1 MKRNKRAAQGET
13 VVASATPSPAE
24 PAGETAAGLDKMTLL
39 CIDPAKPAEVR
50 AKILL
55 NVLRENEAEE
65 TRQTLLTEV
74 FKRTALSAPEAQVA
88 QMREHYEQALLE
100 LNEGAVRPA
109 TFLRMTTSNLPG
121 PSPRAHV
128 VTPDGQERYPSLHS
142 RVRGDDLR
150 AGMTVYLDPKGG
162 IVLGLGPDEP
172 IVGQVGTFIRSVRG
186 TLVEAMLQNERMLVH
201 AATPVLEA
209 ITAGGLRTGTRLL
222 ICPRRHIALGIV
234 PEEHRQRHRFVD
246 RSRVPDVIAE
256 RDIGRPHWV
265 LDYLVRRLRVLL
277 FRPDLLDRFDLR
289 PRFAALLTGPTGCGK
304 TLTIRAFLNAFDRML
319 VERTGRRDLGS
330 RVIRVKVAE
339 LLSEYL
345 GRSDKN
351 VEELFDDVRSL
362 AATEIGTEYGD
373 TLRLPVVLLLEEVE
387 GLARR
392 RGPDSAVY
400 DRVLTTLLQRLDDP
414 TDDLGRLPL
423 VLISTS
429 NRPDLIDSAM
439 ARRLGVHA
447 RFTRLD
453 REGFAAVLDK
463 KLKPRYPYPEEAPSP
478 VAARQDVLN
487 SVVGW
492 FYGPT
497 SEDRGIVELVLK
509 GGKKLIKRRRDFLT
523 GGVVEQAVAGAIDRA
538 AFAADLAGEAY
549 LTAGNIIDTLRQ
561 CIDGLAD
568 SLSPENAADY
578 LDVLE
583 PEPVVAVRR
592 LREPR
597 EHLPPLLEDLDN

>member
-13 VVASATPSPAE
+13 VVASATPSPSE
-24 PAGETAAGLDKMTLL
+24 PAGEAVAGLDKMTLL
-39 CIDPAKPAEVR
+39 CLDPAKPAEVR
-50 AKILL
+50 AKLL
-55 NVLRENEAEE
+55 LDVLRENEAEE
-65 TRQTLLTEV
+65 TRQALLTEV

-109 TFLRMTTSNLPG
+109 TFLRMTTSSLPG

-186 TLVEAMLQNERMLVH
+186 TLVEAMLQNERLLVH
-201 AATPVLEA
+201 AAAPVLDA
-209 ITAGGLRTGTRLL
+209 MTAGDLRTGVRLL
-222 ICPRRHIALGIV
+222 ICPRRHVALGTV

-277 FRPDLLDRFDLR
+277 FRPDLLDRYDLR

-362 AATEIGTEYGD
+362 AAAEIGTEYGD

-447 RFTRLD
+447 RFARLD

-463 KLKPRYPYPEEAPSP
+463 KLKPRYPYASDAPSP
-478 VAARQDVLN
+478 AAARQDVLD

-509 GGKKLIKRRRDFLT
+509 GGKKLVKRRRDFLT

-538 AFAADLAGEAY
+538 AFAAELAGEAG
-549 LTAGNIIDTLRQ
+549 LTAGSIIETLRQ

-578 LDVLE
+578 LDILE
-583 PEPVVAVRR
+583 PEPVIAVRR

-597 EHLPPLLEDLDN
+597 EHLPTLLEDLDN